1 MAVCKIKERERERER
16 ENSFLFI
23 RIINCVTVMLERRE
37 ESREGKEV
45 NKREKWRREREK
57 SEEVRK
63 AENET
68 KNDKIFNS
76 SWNLWAKF
84 EMKFK
89 Q

>member
-45 NKREKWRREREK
+45 NKREK
-57 SEEVRK
+57 
-63 AENET
+63 
-68 KNDKIFNS
+68 
-76 SWNLWAKF
+76 
-84 EMKFK
+84 
-89 Q
+89 